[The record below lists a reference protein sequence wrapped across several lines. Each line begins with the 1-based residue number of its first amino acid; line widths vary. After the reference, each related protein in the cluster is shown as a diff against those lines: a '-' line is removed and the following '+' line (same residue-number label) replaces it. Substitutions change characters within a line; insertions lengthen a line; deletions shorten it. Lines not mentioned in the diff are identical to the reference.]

1 LNRDGTGDVPY
12 RPVSLYAQIMEQ
24 IPQSVML
31 MRSFMVNLLDKVERA
46 IPSLTPE
53 SVKDINPKMKPWT
66 R

>member
-1 LNRDGTGDVPY
+1 
-12 RPVSLYAQIMEQ
+12 MEQ